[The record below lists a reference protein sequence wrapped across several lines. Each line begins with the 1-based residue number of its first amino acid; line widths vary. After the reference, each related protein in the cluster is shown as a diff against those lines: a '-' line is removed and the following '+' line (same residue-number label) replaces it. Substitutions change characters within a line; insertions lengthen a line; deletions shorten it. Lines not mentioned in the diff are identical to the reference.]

1 MRSKKLWW
9 GAFLGGLFMASLG
22 WIYEAL
28 SSTDDTALDTAADQG
43 QLFGV
48 ALAILSLLAQPF
60 TTATE
65 PDLNSKKIALAK
77 RVRGSESRIRAALL
91 FNGLAPALVSFGE
104 GEIGSSRHASSREEG
119 DAISQIRNIVSRLFL
134 RQDSRTRGD
143 ATPVAG
149 GTISEI
155 VDFYLESH
163 SKRLIITGEKG
174 AGKTVLAIELS
185 IDMATRL
192 IENPN
197 ANLPVPVRINAA
209 TWSSGLAFEAWLRD
223 QIVLTYGVS
232 YRDAGELIADYAV
245 IPVLD
250 GVDELD
256 PEEVE
261 VDTESQAPLRAAE
274 LIADLNSYY
283 SGKMYAPVVLTV
295 RTNRLEQLEREDVS
309 LNRAHIVGIWPLS
322 SDAIIA
328 YLEDRC
334 KDRSRVIHQ
343 AWQPVIAT
351 LRTHPRSNTAV
362 FLSTPWRLMMAV
374 AAVEDDPRAARE
386 LLPLPSETLRDTF
399 LRLEELFVGKFV
411 LASAK
416 SSGVSGRASYKPHK
430 VERWLRSLARH
441 LDWQHQQ
448 ANTAEPEPGMSGVH
462 ILRHLLWPIGGA
474 RAPRAMHSLISVS
487 LYIISFLGISAPSM
501 MGVVSRPSATQSWE
515 ELSVKDQLIIGLMTA
530 ASIVAVTSWFVIKP
544 YRVMWPVPWVPDPVG
559 GAKRLRVKFDEIAQH
574 LASESLLKR
583 LRTGLAIVLFPS
595 IVAMV
600 FQLFKQALVID
611 GSYVILYFIGMAAL
625 MQAMRRWDKR
635 EAFMLQRPTF
645 AGDVSLS
652 CGIIILY
659 FGLMAF
665 AYRDFYS
672 ALVIGAPMGAAVSV
686 VMAGSW
692 IRYGLG
698 ILFSAARG
706 RLPWRFKRFCRWA
719 CDAGLL
725 RPSGAAYQFR
735 HHEIQ
740 AWLLT
745 DPKSGDSKA

>member
-48 ALAILSLLAQPF
+48 ALAILSLLAQLF
-60 TTATE
+60 TPAPE
-65 PDLNSKKIALAK
+65 RDLNSKKIALAK
-77 RVRGSESRIRAALL
+77 CVRASESRIRAALL
-91 FNGLAPALVSFGE
+91 FNGPVPALVSFGE
-104 GEIGSSRHASSREEG
+104 GEIDSSRHTDSCEEG
-119 DAISQIRNIVSRLFL
+119 DAIDRIRNIVSRLL
-134 RQDSRTRGD
+134 MRQDSRTRGD
-143 ATPVAG
+143 STTVTE

-174 AGKTVLAIELS
+174 AGKTVLAIELA

-209 TWSSGLAFEAWLRD
+209 TWSSGLALEAWLRD

-232 YRDAGELIADYAV
+232 YRDAEELIADYAV
-245 IPVLD
+245 IPILD

-256 PEEVE
+256 PEEAE
-261 VDTESQAPLRAAE
+261 VDTEPQAPLRAAE

-309 LNRAHIVGIWPLS
+309 LNRAQIVAIWPLS
-322 SDAIIA
+322 SDAIID
-328 YLEDRC
+328 YLENRC

-351 LRTHPRSNTAV
+351 LRTHPGSNTAV

-374 AAVEDDPRAARE
+374 AAVEDDPRAVRE

-399 LRLEELFVGKFV
+399 LRLEEAFVGKFV

-416 SSGVSGRASYKPHK
+416 FSGASGRAFYKPHK

-441 LDWQHQQ
+441 LDWQHRQ
-448 ANTAEPEPGMSGVH
+448 ASTVEPQPGMSGVH
-462 ILRHLLWPIGGA
+462 ILRHLLWPIGGS
-474 RAPRAMHSLISVS
+474 RAPRVLHSLISAS
-487 LYIISFLGISAPSM
+487 LYMISFLGMSAPSV

-515 ELSVKDQLIIGLMTA
+515 GLSINDKLIIGLTTA
-530 ASIVAVTSWFVIKP
+530 ASIVAITAWFIIKP
-544 YRVMWPVPWVPDPVG
+544 YRLMWPVPWMPDPVG
-559 GAKRLRVKFDEIAQH
+559 GAKRLRAKFDELTQR
-574 LASESLLKR
+574 LASKSLLIR
-583 LRTGLAIVLFPS
+583 MRTGFAIVLFPS
-595 IVAMV
+595 IIAMIS
-600 FQLFKQALVID
+600 QLFKQALAVD
-611 GSYVILYFIGMAAL
+611 SGYVILYFISMAAL
-625 MQAMRRWDKR
+625 IQAMQRWDKR
-635 EAFMLQRPTF
+635 EAFMLQRPSF
-645 AGDVSLS
+645 AGDVFLS

-659 FGLMAF
+659 FGLTAF

-672 ALVIGAPMGAAVSV
+672 ALVIGVPIGAAVSV

-698 ILFSAARG
+698 IFFSAARG

-735 HHEIQ
+735 HPEIQ
-740 AWLLT
+740 AWLLA
-745 DPKSGDSKA
+745 DPKSGESKA